1 MRSCNPWR
9 RWLLATIAL
18 LVLGLTWMPPAQA
31 SLHTYRERPGQVT
44 VRSQQSLRDDSDRA
58 WQAVAFKRWQQG
70 QYQGTYLRLVG
81 FPEVVT
87 LDGDRPLALLAPT
100 GQQWQLAPSL
110 DSQTAQLPANA
121 AQYNLE
127 PLLGDLTAALPLDLQ
142 VPISE
147 ATPATLTLAPF
158 QVQEWLQLRDR
169 AVAEPKKT

>member
-1 MRSCNPWR
+1 M
-9 RWLLATIAL
+9 AIA
-18 LVLGLTWMPPAQA
+18 P
-31 SLHTYRERPGQVT
+31 SI
-44 VRSQQSLRDDSDRA
+44 
-58 WQAVAFKRWQQG
+58 
-70 QYQGTYLRLVG
+70 
-81 FPEVVT
+81 
-87 LDGDRPLALLAPT
+87 LLAPT

-110 DSQTAQLPANA
+110 DPQTAQLLPANA